1 MINSFKEHFCSL
13 RQWILSLM
21 TILFMAD
28 LANTFIKCSVYVHS
42 LGSFYYL
49 RTILYV
55 LLSAAT
61 IKIKDEWL
69 HADFATIATAGEIA
83 LI

>member
-1 MINSFKEHFCSL
+1 
-13 RQWILSLM
+13 
-21 TILFMAD
+21 
-28 LANTFIKCSVYVHS
+28 
-42 LGSFYYL
+42 
-49 RTILYV
+49 